1 MPAPA
6 PTGWRAAGEE
16 PPPRHPPLHHP
27 RPRALH
33 PPLDARLRSRGNAV
47 VVGRREGDAADAAWR
62 LLLLDVG
69 FDLPELVAR
78 LHAAGLHPW
87 DVEGV
92 VLTHG
97 HRDHVRGAADAARAY
112 GWRPWVAL
120 GTVWR
125 WRDLREVPHEGFAPG
140 DAFDV
145 GPFRVRSVEVP
156 HDVPDA
162 AAFVVDDPA
171 TGARAAYATD
181 LGAVPEA
188 LVGALAGVHA
198 LVLEANHDPAL
209 LAAGP
214 YPPEVRTRVA
224 GPHGHLSNAQ
234 TAELLR
240 RVAHPGWRTWC
251 SPTSAG
257 TTTRRAGPRRRRGGA
272 RRHGVPRRGARRAA
286 GRRAR
291 PARRRSTHVGRAGRR
306 RRSGRDA
313 QHLARGRRG
322 RCGST
327 RRARRRARGEAAR
340 AVQAAH
346 HHLRRHDGAEHAR
359 REGPTERPRPYG
371 CSGCRG
377 RPTCMLRPGS
387 TRRRRRRPAS
397 AG

>member
-1 MPAPA
+1 MP
-6 PTGWRAAGEE
+6 TTHLWTLGSG
-16 PPPRHPPLHHP
+16 
-27 RPRALH
+27 
-33 PPLDARLRSRGNAV
+33 SRGNAV
-47 VVGRREGDAADAAWR
+47 VVGRREGDAWR

-69 FDLPELVAR
+69 FELPELVER
-78 LHAAGLHPW
+78 LRVAGLHPW

-97 HRDHVRGAADAARAY
+97 HRDHVRGAADGARAY

-125 WRDLREVPHEGFAPG
+125 WRDLREVPHHGFAPG
-140 DAFDV
+140 EAFDV
-145 GPFRVRSVEVP
+145 GPFHVRSVEVP

-240 RVAHPGWRTWC
+240 RVAHPGLAHVVLAHVSRNNNTPALARAAAEAALAGTAFRGAVHVAPQDAGLGPLDVAA
-251 SPTSAG
+251 PTSDGPAG
-257 TTTRRAGPRRRRGGA
+257 
-272 RRHGVPRRGARRAA
+272 AA
-286 GRRAR
+286 GQGAM
-291 PARRRSTHVGRAGRR
+291 RSTSPA
-306 RRSGRDA
+306 
-313 QHLARGRRG
+313 
-322 RCGST
+322 
-327 RRARRRARGEAAR
+327 AAR
-340 AVQAAH
+340 S
-346 HHLRRHDGAEHAR
+346 LRLD
-359 REGPTERPRPYG
+359 T
-371 CSGCRG
+371 
-377 RPTCMLRPGS
+377 
-387 TRRRRRRPAS
+387 
-397 AG
+397 